1 MGCWQNSKPNRNF
14 NPKARNAFIGLP
26 WPICRGN
33 LFLYALAWL
42 PWGGFDSRW
51 RVKGFRKDPI
61 IFHKGGMST
70 MTTNSKSNRPF
81 NFVVFTLGII
91 RDGGELSDTLTG
103 TGKAFATA
111 RGYNYTG
118 KRKEEQ
124 TKPSMF
130 FDVKAFSFDDTVS
143 KLVQQVADLS
153 KGAKVTVKG
162 RLGYRKW
169 VSQNSVEREKLE
181 VIASSIEAF
190 DPKDANTKPSS
201 FVMLTLKAIKDG
213 GVVDF
218 TQNGR
223 ARGKVSAMLSTGKDA
238 SGNYREPLWL
248 DVVNVAQDDQ
258 ITPTIDALGQLQ
270 KGDYFTVKGSLS
282 MEEWTDKDG
291 NQRRSYS
298 VWANSIEP
306 FSWGD
311 ADEQGALEDEPEL
324 EGEPA

>member
-1 MGCWQNSKPNRNF
+1 
-14 NPKARNAFIGLP
+14 
-26 WPICRGN
+26 
-33 LFLYALAWL
+33 
-42 PWGGFDSRW
+42 
-51 RVKGFRKDPI
+51 
-61 IFHKGGMST
+61 

-91 RDGGELSDTLTG
+91 GDGGQLSDTLTG
-103 TGKAFATA
+103 TGRAFATA

-130 FDVKAFSFDDTVS
+130 FDVKAFAFDENVTA
-143 KLVQQVADLS
+143 LVEQVADLS
-153 KGAKVTVKG
+153 KGGKVTVKG
-162 RLGYRKW
+162 RLGYRSW
-169 VSQNSVEREKLE
+169 VSQNGIKKDKLE
-181 VIASSIEAF
+181 IIASSVEPF
-190 DPKDANTKPSS
+190 DPKDANAKPSS

-213 GVVDF
+213 GAVDF
-218 TQNGR
+218 TSTGK
-223 ARGKVSAMLSTGKDA
+223 ARGKVSAMLSTGRDA

-258 ITPTIDALGQLQ
+258 ITPVIDAIGRLQ

-282 MEEWTDKDG
+282 VDEWTDKDG

-311 ADEQGALEDEPEL
+311 ADEQGVIENEPEL